1 MSGEEPAR
9 SFLMEKEKTMTVDGV
24 TLTYEQLVKFYDMAA
39 ENKEFR
45 AMYAD
50 SKIARSTGYLAK
62 QVEETKKELAR
73 LRAKIIIE
81 KARDGFI
88 PSELLEF
95 ASEAL
100 RMMMG
105 ALSESG
111 WSGFT
116 RDRWS
121 ECARE
126 IEFAA
131 SVAEMGK
138 VFARLGNE
146 LSGFAAKK
154 EQKFIDYEAEMKFL
168 DDFEKR
174 HPFMKSETPAK
185 SAPRAPRER
194 DVDYELIEDS
204 LMGGFQPKFKY
215 K

>member
-1 MSGEEPAR
+1 MSGRKSRKE
-9 SFLMEKEKTMTVDGV
+9 FLMEKEKTMTVDGV

-88 PSELLEF
+88 PSECLEF
-95 ASEAL
+95 AGEAL

-105 ALSESG
+105 ALKESG
-111 WSGFT
+111 WGGFT

-131 SVAEMGK
+131 SVAKMGQ
-138 VFARLGNE
+138 VFARLGKE
-146 LSGFAAKK
+146 LSDFAEKK
-154 EQKFIDYEAEMKFL
+154 EQEFIDYETEMKFL

-185 SAPRAPRER
+185 AAPRAPRER